1 MWHVSDSAG
10 TPVDLDRIEKD
21 LADVEAALDRL
32 EQGTYWTCE
41 VTGGEISDATLAADP
56 VARRA

>member
-41 VTGGEISDATLAADP
+41 VTGAEISDATLAADP